1 MANWLMRTGDAFS
14 QLFNVVFLNG
24 QANESV
30 SGRAYRCNWQNTEAT
45 IDFFLGFGHC
55 LKAYNSDLI
64 RAQQVIDIH
73 ADVLK
78 RKGL

>member
-1 MANWLMRTGDAFS
+1 MANWLMRCGDALS
-14 QLFNVVFLNG
+14 QLVNVVLLNG

-45 IDFFLGFGHC
+45 IDFVLGFGHC
-55 LKAYNSDLI
+55 RKAYGNDLL